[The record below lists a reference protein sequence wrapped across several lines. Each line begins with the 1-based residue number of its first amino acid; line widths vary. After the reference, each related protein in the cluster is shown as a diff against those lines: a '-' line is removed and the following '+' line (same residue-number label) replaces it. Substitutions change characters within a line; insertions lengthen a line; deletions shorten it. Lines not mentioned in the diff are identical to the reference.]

1 MTKSGVHLIAAGF
14 EYDRVIKPMFKDFNV
29 KKAYLL
35 IHDSKNDRGDYRK
48 QEETVNRYIKKLHKA
63 PIDWEDVKIDIYNF
77 DGTFK
82 VLYNLIN
89 REVKNNPVYINI
101 SSAPKILQ
109 AALTLAAFLNTKY
122 GEIKLFY
129 VQPERYYEGELIS
142 TVLELN
148 KDNTNEKATIKRLKE
163 LASIIQDHGMAE
175 GETKIHEIPPFTLAD
190 ITQIEEEMLQVIRE
204 KELSNSLK
212 NVDYKITD
220 SMADNNIAFD
230 YNWVSSI
237 KELKELLDNKLG
249 EEIPRSNVKYY
260 LNNLEKLGMVETE
273 MKKKELQI
281 RLTRAGELY
290 ADTIVNDS

>member
-1 MTKSGVHLIAAGF
+1 
-14 EYDRVIKPMFKDFNV
+14 
-29 KKAYLL
+29 
-35 IHDSKNDRGDYRK
+35 
-48 QEETVNRYIKKLHKA
+48 
-63 PIDWEDVKIDIYNF
+63 
-77 DGTFK
+77 
-82 VLYNLIN
+82 
-89 REVKNNPVYINI
+89 
-101 SSAPKILQ
+101 
-109 AALTLAAFLNTKY
+109 
-122 GEIKLFY
+122 
-129 VQPERYYEGELIS
+129 
-142 TVLELN
+142 
-148 KDNTNEKATIKRLKE
+148 
-163 LASIIQDHGMAE
+163 MAE

-249 EEIPRSNVKYY
+249 KEIPRSNVKYY